1 MSSPTDTTKNR
12 LKKILSIRNIKPIEL
27 SNLTGIPKSSISQ
40 YLSGYAEPR
49 QNRLFLLAQA
59 LNVSETWLLGYDV
72 PMEKQPYY
80 DIYSRFP
87 EPNIADDCV
96 PVPVIGEVAAGY
108 DHWAVE
114 NWGGDT
120 VNIPAEYLKGHSKSD
135 FYVLTVHGDSMYPMF
150 IEGDKVLVLKQSTLD
165 KSGDIGV
172 IIYDND
178 VATLKK
184 IEFVKGENWLTMIP
198 LNPNYPPKKITGT
211 DLELCRIIGVPKL
224 VIREWK

>member
-1 MSSPTDTTKNR
+1 MA
-12 LKKILSIRNIKPIEL
+12 LKDNIKKRREEIGITLEEVAKTVGVTRQTIQKYESGIIANIPSDKIEL
-27 SNLTGIPKSSISQ
+27 LAIALKTSPSFLMGWEEPKKEII
-40 YLSGYAEPR
+40 Y
-49 QNRLFLLAQA
+49 N
-59 LNVSETWLLGYDV
+59 
-72 PMEKQPYY
+72 

-87 EPNIADDCV
+87 EPNITDNCV
-96 PVPVIGEVAAGY
+96 ALPVIGEVAAGY
-108 DHWAVE
+108 DHLAVE
-114 NWGGDT
+114 NWDGDT
-120 VNIPAEYLKGHSKSD
+120 INIPEEYLKGHSKND
-135 FYVLTVHGDSMYPMF
+135 FFVLTVHGDSMYPMF
-150 IEGDKVLVLKQSTLD
+150 IEGDKVVVLKQSTLD

-211 DLELCRIIGVPKL
+211 DLELCRVIGVPKL

>member
-1 MSSPTDTTKNR
+1 MA
-12 LKKILSIRNIKPIEL
+12 LKDNIKKRREEIGITLEEVAKTVGVTRQTIQKYESGIIANIPSDKIEL
-27 SNLTGIPKSSISQ
+27 LAIALKTSPSFLMGWEEPKKEII
-40 YLSGYAEPR
+40 Y
-49 QNRLFLLAQA
+49 N
-59 LNVSETWLLGYDV
+59 
-72 PMEKQPYY
+72 

>member
-1 MSSPTDTTKNR
+1 MA
-12 LKKILSIRNIKPIEL
+12 LKDNIKKRREELGITLEEVAKTVGVTRQTIQKYESGIIANIPSDKIEL
-27 SNLTGIPKSSISQ
+27 LAIALKTSPSFLMGWEKPKKEII
-40 YLSGYAEPR
+40 Y
-49 QNRLFLLAQA
+49 N
-59 LNVSETWLLGYDV
+59 N
-72 PMEKQPYY
+72 
-80 DIYSRFP
+80 IYSRFP
-87 EPNIADDCV
+87 EPNIADNCV

-108 DHWAVE
+108 DHLAIE
-114 NWGGDT
+114 NWDGDT
-120 VNIPAEYLKGHSKSD
+120 VNIPAEYFKGHSKKD
-135 FYVLTVHGDSMYPMF
+135 FFVLTVHGDSMYPLF
-150 IEGDKVLVLKQSTLD
+150 LEGDKVLVLKQSTLD